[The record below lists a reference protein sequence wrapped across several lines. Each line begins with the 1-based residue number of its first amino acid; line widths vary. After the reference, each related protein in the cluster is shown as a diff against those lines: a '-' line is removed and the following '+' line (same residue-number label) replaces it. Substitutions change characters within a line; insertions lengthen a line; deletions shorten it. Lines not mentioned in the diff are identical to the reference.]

1 LQAEFRVLL
10 ARARPADFSRWTAS
24 GICSVRL
31 DGRSHRSILGR
42 VSAALERLIKTLDL
56 EQIEENIFRGQNEHG
71 RSRMRL
77 FGGQVAAQAL
87 VAAGRTVEG
96 RQAHS
101 LHGYFL
107 RGGDPAVPVVFTV
120 DRIRDG
126 ASFTTRRVV
135 AVQHGRAIF
144 NMSVSFQCHE
154 EGYEHQDDMPD
165 VPDPESLPSWTDRA
179 QDMLDRLPPEMREMM
194 LAERPIEMR
203 SRDPHTWFLDGPS
216 RGPTATWFRAPAPLD
231 DDPLLHQCLVT
242 YASDMG
248 LVDNV
253 YRPHRSKGPRNVMMA
268 SLDHAMWFHRPL
280 RVDEWILYYQESP
293 TAAGARGFAR
303 GSMYSRNGALVC
315 SVAQEGLMRKLDPR
329 RMRAPQADA
338 PPESQS

>member
-1 LQAEFRVLL
+1 M
-10 ARARPADFSRWTAS
+10 
-24 GICSVRL
+24 
-31 DGRSHRSILGR
+31 
-42 VSAALERLIKTLDL
+42 LDL
-56 EQIEENIFRGQNEHG
+56 EPIEENIFRGQNEHRRG
-71 RSRMRL
+71 LPRL

-126 ASFTTRRVV
+126 SSFNTRRVV

-144 NMSVSFQCHE
+144 NMSVSFHKE
-154 EGYEHQDDMPD
+154 EDGYAHQDEMPD
-165 VPDPESLPSWTDRA
+165 VPPPEELPTWEERA
-179 QDMLDRLPPEMREMM
+179 HAARDLLPPHMQEWM

-203 SRDPHTWFLDGPS
+203 SREPHSWFASEPSQGPS
-216 RGPTATWFRAPAPLD
+216 AVWMRATGALAE
-231 DDPLLHQCLVT
+231 DPLIHQCVLA

-253 YRPHRSKGPRNVMMA
+253 YRPHRTSGPRDVMMA
-268 SLDHAMWFHRPL
+268 SLDHAMWFHRSF
-280 RVDEWILYYQESP
+280 RMDDWILYYQDSP
-293 TAAGARGFAR
+293 AAFGARGFAR
-303 GSMYSRNGALVC
+303 GAMYTRSGTLIC
-315 SVAQEGLMRKLDPR
+315 SVAQEGLMRRIDPAR
-329 RMRAPQADA
+329 VRL
-338 PPESQS
+338 

>member
-1 LQAEFRVLL
+1 MRLHFR
-10 ARARPADFSRWTAS
+10 AAIDAP
-24 GICSVRL
+24 
-31 DGRSHRSILGR
+31 RSRSILGD
-42 VSAALERLIKTLDL
+42 VNAALERLIRILDL

-71 RSRMRL
+71 RSRIRL

-96 RQAHS
+96 RRAHS

-107 RGGDPAVPVVFTV
+107 RGGDPSVPVVFTV

-144 NMSVSFQCHE
+144 NMSVSFQSDE
-154 EGYEHQDDMPD
+154 DGYEHQDEMPD
-165 VPDPESLPSWTDRA
+165 VPAPDELPSWSERA
-179 QDMLDRLPPEMREMM
+179 QQAADRLPAEMREFM

-203 SRDPHTWFLDGPS
+203 SRDPHTWFLDEPS
-216 RGPTATWFRAPAPLD
+216 RGPVATWFRAAGKLD
-231 DDPLLHQCLVT
+231 DDPLLHQCLIT

-253 YRPHRSKGPRNVMMA
+253 YRPHRQKGPRNVMMA
-268 SLDHAMWFHRPL
+268 SLDHAMWFHCPL
-280 RVDEWILYYQESP
+280 RVDDWVLYYQESP
-293 TAAGARGFAR
+293 RAAGARGFAR
-303 GSMYSRNGALVC
+303 GAMYARTGELVC
-315 SVAQEGLMRKLDPR
+315 SVAQEGLMRKIDPR
-329 RMRAPQADA
+329 KAKAAQAPFSS
-338 PPESQS
+338 EK